1 MGFES
6 SPPRHRAPAGG
17 RRLSRADAAL
27 VKAMLAQ
34 NFRQHDIAAK
44 FFGVN
49 GGRVSD
55 IATGKKFI
63 DVPAASEADLATFLS
78 SGQTPH

>member
-1 MGFES
+1 
-6 SPPRHRAPAGG
+6 
-17 RRLSRADAAL
+17 
-27 VKAMLAQ
+27 MLAQ